1 MRTYSAVAGWGNSRA
16 GLWVLAWEAT
26 VTFCGV
32 AVAMPQGQSWAPPS
46 ASESQRTWVPFR
58 SLPVST
64 LPAWWAGWVHRR
76 PIGLGR
82 GGAVVVLGA
91 GESLCT
97 GGKGGSSFEKG
108 WRL

>member
-1 MRTYSAVAGWGNSRA
+1 M
-16 GLWVLAWEAT
+16 
-26 VTFCGV
+26 TFCGV

-46 ASESQRTWVPFR
+46 SSESQRTWEPFR

-82 GGAVVVLGA
+82 GGAVAVFIAHCTEVRFPKFFAVDVVA
-91 GESLCT
+91 KDT
-97 GGKGGSSFEKG
+97 GRAVPDQHARAIRGGS
-108 WRL
+108 